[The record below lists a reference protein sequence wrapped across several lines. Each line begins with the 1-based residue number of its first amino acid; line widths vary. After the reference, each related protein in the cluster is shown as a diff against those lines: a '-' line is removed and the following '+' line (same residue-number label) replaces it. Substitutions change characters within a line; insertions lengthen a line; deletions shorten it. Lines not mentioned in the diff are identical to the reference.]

1 MKSFR
6 SAIIV
11 LGLKGGEALLGAAM
25 TIFLARIMGPAAF
38 GLFAFGLATTTLL
51 AIPIKHGASTLI
63 TKHVA
68 VARQGD
74 DDQMAGPLVASG
86 VWVTLIYAGVI
97 LAGLWGAKV
106 FGLENPFLT
115 SAAIM
120 ALALPFL
127 CLTGLWEGV
136 LRGSFRPNAAILVG
150 TVLVPLIVIGLAVT
164 QSAQLAMQDWQRA
177 AALYVGSVVL
187 ISFVAL
193 ALVGPHVK
201 RLLSARTPK
210 MSPRA
215 WLGHAAPF
223 AVVTGLLIFNRQID
237 VILLGVLRG
246 EAAAGIY
253 RIAAQA
259 AILVTFGVQAIGHL
273 YAPYLAQ
280 SSMSDTPETL
290 SGYLR
295 QSMVFSVCFGG
306 AALGVLA
313 LWGDEIIVALA
324 GAAYL
329 PGYPIMLMLCAANL
343 AVALNGAT
351 MQALFMS
358 GHQHKTARI
367 FAAAGVFSVAANA
380 VLIGP
385 LGLYGAAIAT
395 SCAIIMWSIGLR
407 FMACRIWG
415 LSFLSLRVRRTT
427 PAVWS
432 PSA

>member
-1 MKSFR
+1 
-6 SAIIV
+6 
-11 LGLKGGEALLGAAM
+11 
-25 TIFLARIMGPAAF
+25 
-38 GLFAFGLATTTLL
+38 
-51 AIPIKHGASTLI
+51 
-63 TKHVA
+63 
-68 VARQGD
+68 
-74 DDQMAGPLVASG
+74 
-86 VWVTLIYAGVI
+86 
-97 LAGLWGAKV
+97 
-106 FGLENPFLT
+106 
-115 SAAIM
+115 
-120 ALALPFL
+120 
-127 CLTGLWEGV
+127 
-136 LRGSFRPNAAILVG
+136 
-150 TVLVPLIVIGLAVT
+150 
-164 QSAQLAMQDWQRA
+164 MQDWKWA
-177 AALYVGSVVL
+177 AALYVGAVVL
-187 ISFVAL
+187 VSFIAL
-193 ALVGPHVK
+193 ACARPHLTG
-201 RLLSARTPK
+201 LLSTGTPK

-329 PGYPIMLMLCAANL
+329 QGYPIMLMLCAANL